1 MMTLLSVTDLHVSYG
16 KVEAISGVSLEMQAG
31 NIVTVIGPNGAGKTT
46 LLAAL
51 MGLLPSKGESWY
63 DAQDL
68 GILSTEERVRRGIC
82 LVPERR
88 ELFTE
93 MTVADNLVLGAY
105 TRWGDREAV
114 QRDLQEV
121 YERFPRLS
129 ERRGQL
135 AATLSGGER
144 QMLALGRALMA
155 KPRLLLLDEPSL
167 GLAPLIV
174 REIFRI
180 VTGLRELGVSILLV
194 EQNARAALET
204 ADYGYVLETGC
215 MVSASQLRAQWSQ
228 LFAPTDRTLPAMLT
242 RQAER
247 FAQKPLVTA
256 GRTTWTYA
264 ETCEAA
270 ARCAGILRSAGIQPG
285 DRVAIIC
292 SNRIEFLEIVLGCA
306 WLGAV
311 AVPINVASRGP
322 QLQHILSNCAARLL
336 VMEAVYAE
344 NLAFL
349 DPPELAIEAV
359 WLMDG
364 TTEVSIGEVRSIS
377 MPLGRERIAAAAV
390 RPDDPALILYTS
402 GTTGPSKGV
411 CCPQAQ
417 YFWWAVN
424 TASLLQLRA
433 DDVLCTSLP
442 LFHTNALNTFYQ
454 ALLIGASVCFEKRF
468 SASRFFASL
477 TQHRATVTYL
487 LGAMVPIL
495 LSRPSSPEESAH
507 TVRIALAPGVP
518 AQFHEEFK
526 QRTGIRLLDG
536 WGSTETNFVLGT
548 TIEKQKPGLMGP
560 VFEGFRARVVDDQD
574 SEVADDTA
582 GELVVRADDPFAFAT
597 GYFRAPDKTAEA
609 WRNLWFHTGDRVVR
623 QSDGYFRF
631 IDRLKDAIRRRGE
644 NISSFEVEQVLLS
657 HSAVANAAAFP
668 VRSPLAEDE
677 VMAAVILHPGQRLSE
692 AELIAFCEPRLPYFA
707 VPRYLEFVH
716 ELPTTESGKV
726 QKYKL
731 RERGVTQRTWDREAS
746 HERPTQHSGA

>member
-1 MMTLLSVTDLHVSYG
+1 
-16 KVEAISGVSLEMQAG
+16 
-31 NIVTVIGPNGAGKTT
+31 
-46 LLAAL
+46 
-51 MGLLPSKGESWY
+51 
-63 DAQDL
+63 
-68 GILSTEERVRRGIC
+68 
-82 LVPERR
+82 
-88 ELFTE
+88 
-93 MTVADNLVLGAY
+93 
-105 TRWGDREAV
+105 
-114 QRDLQEV
+114 
-121 YERFPRLS
+121 
-129 ERRGQL
+129 
-135 AATLSGGER
+135 
-144 QMLALGRALMA
+144 
-155 KPRLLLLDEPSL
+155 
-167 GLAPLIV
+167 
-174 REIFRI
+174 
-180 VTGLRELGVSILLV
+180 
-194 EQNARAALET
+194 
-204 ADYGYVLETGC
+204 

-228 LFAPTDRTLPAMLT
+228 WFAPADRTLPAMLT

-247 FAQKPLVTA
+247 FAQKRLVMA
-256 GRTTWTYA
+256 GGTTWTYA
-264 ETCEAA
+264 DTYEAA
-270 ARCAGILRSAGIQPG
+270 ARCAGTLRSAGIQPG

-306 WLGAV
+306 WLGAI

-336 VMEAVYAE
+336 VMEAAYTE
-344 NLAFL
+344 NLAL
-349 DPPELAIEAV
+349 LHPPELAIEAI
-359 WLMDG
+359 WLIDA
-364 TTEVSIGEVRSIS
+364 TTDVHIGKVISTS
-377 MPLGRERIAAAAV
+377 MPRGSERLAAAAV
-390 RPDDPALILYTS
+390 RPGDLALILYTS

-442 LFHTNALNTFYQ
+442 VFHTNALNTFYQ
-454 ALLIGASVCFEKRF
+454 ALLTGSSVCFEKRF

-477 TQHRATVTYL
+477 ARHRATVTYL

-495 LSRPSSPEESAH
+495 LSRPHSSEEAAH

-526 QRTGIRLLDG
+526 RRTGIHLLDG

-548 TIEKQKPGLMGP
+548 TVEHQKPGLMGP
-560 VFEGFRARVVDDQD
+560 VFEGFQARVVDDQGQ
-574 SEVADDTA
+574 EVADDTA

-597 GYFRAPDKTAEA
+597 GYFRAPEKTVEA
-609 WRNLWFHTGDRVVR
+609 WRDLWFHTGDRVVR
-623 QSDGYFRF
+623 RSDGYFRF
-631 IDRLKDAIRRRGE
+631 VDRLKDVIRRRGE

-677 VMAAVILHPGQRLSE
+677 VMAAVILHPGQHLTE

-707 VPRYLEFVH
+707 IPRYLEFVR

-731 RERGVTQRTWDREAS
+731 RERGVTERTWDRETS
-746 HERPTQHSGA
+746 HERPTRHSGA